1 MEKLKKF
8 YAIQH
13 TEHGGVHYRK
23 EYDTGST
30 VKREAIRE
38 ARRIA
43 KDYPD
48 DAVRVVEVWYDPDDG
63 MVDIEYP
70 PEGIAVVQQSWIDR
84 QNDAGYCYKV
94 YEGDED
100 ETPMEYW
107 TLRHAYQSV
116 GDPCEPIRI
125 MRCDPHGKPVW
136 RTPITYRP
144 GIGWKAEDPE
154 AVKLWRAFDDP
165 TRDVWDV

>member
-48 DAVRVVEVWYDPDDG
+48 DAVRV
-63 MVDIEYP
+63 
-70 PEGIAVVQQSWIDR
+70 A
-84 QNDAGYCYKV
+84 
-94 YEGDED
+94 
-100 ETPMEYW
+100 
-107 TLRHAYQSV
+107 
-116 GDPCEPIRI
+116 RI
-125 MRCDPHGKPVW
+125 VHGS
-136 RTPITYRP
+136 R
-144 GIGWKAEDPE
+144 D
-154 AVKLWRAFDDP
+154 L
-165 TRDVWDV
+165 TRLFPNT